1 MEAVG
6 SRKIGQDAMVLRGS
20 QTVVDGVENATYPR
34 GRVCRASGCVT
45 VLSVY
50 NPADHCW
57 QHEPVRPFV
66 LRAPHPGRRG
76 SKRDR
81 EREPRELTF
90 LAG

>member
-1 MEAVG
+1 METVG
-6 SRKIGQDAMVLRGS
+6 SRKIGQDSLVLRGT
-20 QTVVDGVENATYPR
+20 QAGVEGEAAPTFGR
-34 GRVCRASGCVT
+34 GRVCGAPGCRT

-50 NPADHCW
+50 NPAELCW
-57 QHEPVRPFV
+57 QHEPVRPFI

-81 EREPRELTF
+81 EREPRELSG

>member
-6 SRKIGQDAMVLRGS
+6 SRRIGQDSVVLRGT
-20 QTVVDGVENATYPR
+20 QAVTEGEAAPTFGRD
-34 GRVCRASGCVT
+34 RVCGAQGCRT
-45 VLSVY
+45 VLSQY
-50 NPADHCW
+50 NPSDRCW
-57 QHEPVRPFV
+57 QHEPIRPYI

-81 EREPRELTF
+81 EREPRELTG